1 MPNVQT
7 SAKWYE
13 IKAQGEAAAA
23 GARTAEIYIYGNI
36 GDRWDENGVVAADL
50 VRELAALDVDTITL
64 RINSYGG
71 SVPDGLAI
79 FNALKRHKAS
89 IDVQVDGVAI
99 SCAGYI
105 AMAGDTVTMAANAML
120 MIHAPWGIAV
130 GNSAELRDQADMLDK
145 YAAAMATSYAGKS
158 GKSREDCMAL
168 LTDGKDHW
176 YTAEEAQS
184 EGFCDTV
191 GPAVNVAAS
200 IARSYD
206 LSRFST
212 PAAAAATHQE
222 ITMPEVTPAAPAAT
236 PFARTKDMNAEILAF
251 FKPFASREGVADL
264 QTAILADPTITVEA
278 ASSKL
283 LTHLAK
289 DTGPAV
295 PAGAHPVIETVED
308 ETDKVRA
315 AVVQSVLAR
324 AGLRDGKGEVIRVDA
339 SNPFRGHKLLDIA
352 RASLDRAG
360 RSFGEP
366 IEMFQHQ
373 QLECAVGAAAGLD
386 DLFEA
391 FALLGQDFK
400 LAPGL
405 RRELRV
411 VRIRFGLSVDAFSF
425 RFGFRLNHDT
435 GFFRF
440 GRRLE
445 LCAFL
450 GFHSFGLCEHRLGH
464 RTVLDFEHC
473 GFCFPLPAFADLV
486 RLGFSHLQFGLRTG
500 DLRLREVFAFDCLRI
515 GGSHANTLVAF
526 RRLHLG
532 FPAEC
537 GLLFADDLLP
547 FQIGKLDLL
556 VPLRLTRPDRLV
568 AARIGDLDRLVA
580 FGRGDARFAHAQ
592 VVRHVAASLLDG
604 LRCGLLADGVDITRL
619 VRDVRDVDVDE
630 LKADLAQLRLER
642 MLHVLEEH
650 VAVAIDLLDVHR
662 SDDLPQLAE
671 DHFLG
676 LLADLRGGKPE
687 QSHGRVLHDL
697 GPRIDGDR
705 EDARHVYP
713 DVLRGQ
719 RTAKRHFD
727 LDRLEAQV
735 REVLQKRYHECGTA
749 MNRARRAAFV
759 RAAVNHQHAVTRTP
773 LVLPRE
779 ENHHHQ
785 EEHGREARCDEHRD
799 PPVGGRD
806 NHG

>member
-360 RSFGEP
+360 IKTAGMSQ
-366 IEMFQHQ
+366 MD
-373 QLECAVGAAAGLD
+373 VVAAAFTQSGSDFPILLENTMHKALQAAYGVAALTWNRFCAIGSVSDFRAHNRYRVGSLSNLDAVNELGEFKSKTIPDGEKSSITAGTKGNIINLSRQAVIND
-386 DLFEA
+386 DLGAFVNLSASLGRAAARTIEA
-391 FALLGQDFK
+391 DVYAMLALNSGMGPTMSDGKALFHTDHGNIAADGVWSVDVLESMRTKMAMQMDVGGNDY
-400 LAPGL
+400 LDL
-405 RRELRV
+405 RPAIVLCSIANGGDLRV
-411 VRIRFGLSVDAFSF
+411 INESQYDPDTANKLQKPNKVRGLFRDVVDTP
-425 RFGFRLNHDT
+425 RLAA
-435 GFFRF
+435 
-440 GRRLE
+440 GR
-445 LCAFL
+445 
-450 GFHSFGLCEHRLGH
+450 GY
-464 RTVLDFEHC
+464 
-473 GFCFPLPAFADLV
+473 AFADPSEAPVLEVAFLDGAQDPYLEVQDGFDVDGARYKV
-486 RLGFSHLQFGLRTG
+486 RLDFGT
-500 DLRLREVFAFDCLRI
+500 A
-515 GGSHANTLVAF
+515 
-526 RRLHLG
+526 
-532 FPAEC
+532 
-537 GLLFADDLLP
+537 
-547 FQIGKLDLL
+547 
-556 VPLRLTRPDRLV
+556 
-568 AARIGDLDRLVA
+568 
-580 FGRGDARFAHAQ
+580 
-592 VVRHVAASLLDG
+592 
-604 LRCGLLADGVDITRL
+604 
-619 VRDVRDVDVDE
+619 
-630 LKADLAQLRLER
+630 
-642 MLHVLEEH
+642 
-650 VAVAIDLLDVHR
+650 AIDY
-662 SDDLPQLAE
+662 
-671 DHFLG
+671 
-676 LLADLRGGKPE
+676 RGA
-687 QSHGRVLHDL
+687 V
-697 GPRIDGDR
+697 
-705 EDARHVYP
+705 
-713 DVLRGQ
+713 
-719 RTAKRHFD
+719 TAK
-727 LDRLEAQV
+727 
-735 REVLQKRYHECGTA
+735 GTA
-749 MNRARRAAFV
+749 
-759 RAAVNHQHAVTRTP
+759 
-773 LVLPRE
+773 
-779 ENHHHQ
+779 
-785 EEHGREARCDEHRD
+785 
-799 PPVGGRD
+799 
-806 NHG
+806 